1 MKWTFEQLKTFKVVA
16 ELGTMTAAAEALG
29 FTAGRRIPAD
39 GSPAGRRFRGA
50 FSPGMGAGLP

>member
-29 FTAGRRIPAD
+29 FTAGAVSQQMAALQAGLPRR
-39 GSPAGRRFRGA
+39 